1 MAVYYHKTRGIWY
14 STITVGN
21 KVKYFSF
28 PTEADARKG
37 LELLKLELN
46 KSKFNFG
53 YRKYL
58 ENKGKP
64 ATISYVL
71 HQCQQI
77 DWTKS
82 KRTFESAIRAFR
94 HIGYD
99 IHPNEITMERLDQ
112 LVVEFRE
119 EGISNG
125 QIKIYLSNI
134 RVTLNRAIRMR
145 LLDSLPLFPEPRTYP
160 MPEARDLV
168 LEGHWIQQLMEELQA
183 PVDRTLVFFLWKI
196 GCRVGEALELPWSRV
211 SFDRR
216 RVQFIKTK
224 GCQPRQ
230 IPMSQEVEAA
240 LTLAAKSNREG
251 PFMNLSYTSFYKR
264 YKAAVASACYKLK
277 LDDQIQKEWVIHTL
291 RHTCLTNLAQ
301 KGASAIQIK
310 EWAGHQSLA
319 ISQRYVHSSAVGLE
333 SLAGFSSR
341 SMVENGQPL
350 SASDLPKSLAGE

>member
-1 MAVYYHKTRGIWY
+1 MAVYYHKGRGVWY

-21 KVKYFSF
+21 KVKYFAF

-58 ENKGKP
+58 ESKGKP
-64 ATISYVL
+64 GTIAYVL

-77 DWTKS
+77 DWAKS
-82 KRTFESAIRAFR
+82 NKSFESGIRACR

-99 IHPNEITMERLDQ
+99 IHPRDITMERLDR

-119 EGISNG
+119 EGLGNG
-125 QIKIYLSNI
+125 QIRIYLSNI
-134 RVTLNRAIRMR
+134 RVMLNRAIRMR
-145 LLDSLPLFPEPRTYP
+145 LLDSLPLFPEPRTIP

-168 LEGHWIQQLMEELQA
+168 LEDHWIQQLMEEFKT
-183 PVDRTLVFFLWKI
+183 PVDRTLIFFLWKV
-196 GCRVGEALELPWSRV
+196 GCRVSEALALPWSRV
-211 SFDRR
+211 SFERR
-216 RVQFIKTK
+216 RIQFIKTK
-224 GCQPRQ
+224 GMQPRQ

-240 LTLAAKSNREG
+240 LALAAKSNREG
-251 PFMNLSYTSFYKR
+251 PFIGLSYSSFYKR

-277 LDDQIQKEWVIHTL
+277 LGDQIEKEWVCHTL

-341 SMVENGQPL
+341 SMVETDQPL
-350 SASDLPKSLAGE
+350 SAVDTLTSLAGE